1 MAQVDTE
8 RTEDTDEQF
17 KVRVTFNGVVKPLR
31 VGEDEALPAVL
42 TAAIAEFK
50 VQSQPHTMGL
60 FTEANV
66 QIAGRR
72 PDGTDIPSQTVE
84 QAGIERDQILVLRQT
99 IVQGG

>member
-1 MAQVDTE
+1 MAQVNPKAVDDDEE
-8 RTEDTDEQF
+8 RF
-17 KVRVTFNGVVKPLR
+17 KVRITFNGVVKPLR
-31 VGEDEALPAVL
+31 VEDDEALPAVL
-42 TAAIAEFK
+42 IAAIADFK

-84 QAGIERDQILVLRQT
+84 QAGIERNQVLVLRQT

>member
-1 MAQVDTE
+1 
-8 RTEDTDEQF
+8 
-17 KVRVTFNGVVKPLR
+17 
-31 VGEDEALPAVL
+31 
-42 TAAIAEFK
+42 
-50 VQSQPHTMGL
+50 MGL